1 MGDIS
6 PNHAIDNEPSFEHS
20 IPSFVVNDRNRRDSL
35 DDEGGCVPGC
45 LPGLN
50 SGRSMRKMEALS
62 GETGLSVKEIRALRE
77 RFSKIAPRGH
87 MSREQ
92 FKQTLG
98 MLGMTPNDYIPNRM
112 FSVFDSN
119 GDNTLTFEEY
129 LRAFAILLRGSE
141 EARLNLSFR
150 LADASGT
157 GALSYED
164 FKALV
169 EACQSTSMAI
179 LESNTTGLITEPEI
193 RDLFHDISSPP
204 HTSISLPDY
213 MQAVRT
219 NGKFLAIIGLTGTV
233 TGSRVN
239 MRPASQ
245 SPPSS
250 PNALDELKRLKADL
264 AKLKRDLQD
273 GSEGSPLESIQRLIS
288 KYEKP
293 QVSPLAVGSKPT
305 SRPASPQPILNRPS
319 SIESHNVKGHR
330 MLGPKKGM
338 AVHFGHENWNM
349 VLSMM
354 IGIRLAV
361 GRASFEINR
370 PLTSVDFFVKD
381 KFSIVPQL
389 SNILDSKISSSI
401 KVTRFIDYA
410 PLVFRKLRE
419 EISDISEADYTRSVG
434 PEQLLGNMVLGN
446 LSSLAEQTTEG
457 KGGAFF
463 YYTADGRFMIKTV
476 TRDEKH
482 LLKNM
487 LRDYY
492 AYLSKNKDSFI
503 VRFYGLHGLR
513 LKRDPLLFQQG
524 KYRRDEKIFFVV
536 MGNLFNTPLEVHRRF
551 DLKGSWVG
559 RSSGN
564 APSLDTTI
572 ALRDNDFV
580 ERKEV
585 INVGSSAKQ
594 VICDQLRKDADFFAS
609 RNIID
614 YSLLLGIHDRRIA
627 TEGVSVDSF
636 EEETGQARSFPSTD
650 GTCVYYLGVIDILCE
665 YNTKKR
671 LENVF
676 KSIRYD
682 SRGISAVPP
691 KDYADRFYSFI
702 CDHIR

>member
-1 MGDIS
+1 MSDF
-6 PNHAIDNEPSFEHS
+6 IDDEPSVEHD
-20 IPSFVVNDRNRRDSL
+20 IPSFAVETRRNR
-35 DDEGGCVPGC
+35 DDDGCTPAGCWPGTR
-45 LPGLN
+45 GLTR
-50 SGRSMRKMEALS
+50 SGRLIESLS
-62 GETGLSVKEIRALRE
+62 TETGLTVKEVQALRD
-77 RFSKIAPRGH
+77 RFSKIAPRSY

-112 FSVFDSN
+112 FSVFDTN
-119 GDNTLTFEEY
+119 GDNRLTFEEY
-129 LRAFAILLRGSE
+129 VRAFAILLRGSE

-150 LADASGT
+150 LADARGT
-157 GALSYED
+157 GSLCYED

-169 EACQSTSMAI
+169 IACQSTSAAL
-179 LESNTTGLITEPEI
+179 LESNSDWSISEPEI
-193 RDLFHDISSPP
+193 QALFSEIAS
-204 HTSISLPDY
+204 TETTISISDY
-213 MQAVRT
+213 VEAVRT
-219 NGKFLAIIGLTGTV
+219 NAKFLSIIGLTGRRFGGGGV
-233 TGSRVN
+233 SP
-239 MRPASQ
+239 PAS
-245 SPPSS
+245 PTG
-250 PNALDELKRLKADL
+250 AFEELNRLKADL
-264 AKLKRDLQD
+264 TKLRSELEAGTSAVDAVEDL
-273 GSEGSPLESIQRLIS
+273 IQRYTLSPPAAIS
-288 KYEKP
+288 R
-293 QVSPLAVGSKPT
+293 PT
-305 SRPASPQPILNRPS
+305 SRPSSPQVPGAHIPTRGR
-319 SIESHNVKGHR
+319 K
-330 MLGPKKGM
+330 MLGPKKGL

-370 PLTSVDFFVKD
+370 PVTSVDFFVKD

-419 EISDISEADYTRSVG
+419 EISGISEAEYTRSVG

-476 TRDEKH
+476 TRTEKH

-492 AYLSKNKDSFI
+492 HYLSKNKNSFI

-513 LKRDPLLFQQG
+513 LKRDPLVFRQG
-524 KYRRDEKIFFVV
+524 KYRKDEKIFFVV

-559 RSSGN
+559 RSTSSE
-564 APSLDTTI
+564 ASIRDPTI
-572 ALRDNDFV
+572 ALKDNDFV
-580 ERKEV
+580 AHKEDV
-585 INVGSSAKQ
+585 NVGPIGRQ
-594 VICDQLRKDADFFAS
+594 VICEQLKKDTEFFAS

-614 YSLLLGIHDRRIA
+614 YSLLLGVHDRRIVTDNIA
-627 TEGVSVDSF
+627 GQTPI
-636 EEETGQARSFPSTD
+636 EEEVGQGRSFSSID
-650 GTCVYYLGVIDILCE
+650 GSCVYYLGIIDILCE
-665 YNTKKR
+665 YDAKKK

-682 SRGISAVPP
+682 SKGISAVPARE
-691 KDYADRFYSFI
+691 YADRFYTFI
-702 CDHIR
+702 SSHIT